1 VLGTAQVNTG
11 GKKRMSD
18 RGGSSLCASRLR
30 LGKPPRE
37 SDGGARRPYP
47 RYTWSAS
54 RHGAAAPL
62 FQSVG
67 APLRRGPTFAAAAV
81 AVFGN
86 GTKYSIG
93 ICEAG
98 GDT

>member
-1 VLGTAQVNTG
+1 MRFATPSWQAAAGSRTAAARHPYPWGT
-11 GKKRMSD
+11 
-18 RGGSSLCASRLR
+18 RGASRL
-30 LGKPPRE
+30 
-37 SDGGARRPYP
+37 
-47 RYTWSAS
+47 
-54 RHGAAAPL
+54 GAAAPL